1 MNKMYMIG
9 NTHFDPVWLWHW
21 DDAMA
26 SIRATFRSALDRME
40 EEPDFRYSFATP
52 PVFEWIRKTDPE
64 LFVKIQKRVKEGRW
78 ELAEGWWIQPD
89 CYSASGESYARQ
101 GLYGQRYLKENFG
114 VYSKTVFNI
123 DSFGHSPMLPQ
134 ILKKSGI
141 DYYCFVRPERKH
153 IPLDASLFR
162 WESADGSQVM
172 AYRAR
177 GAYAKDWRPGARKQ
191 TQSENADTMI
201 VYGVTDHGGAPTKAA
216 IAQIKEEEAAEFST
230 VERFFQEHTTDYT
243 VTRELL
249 TGDFGP
255 YANYSRIKKVNR
267 IAEYAALNAEK
278 ASLVAGNY
286 DRKALSDCWKDILFN
301 QFHDILG
308 GACIKDA
315 YVHAENMLG
324 RAIATAQE
332 QMHFNLQYVT
342 RQIKT
347 PGKNPETAWN
357 IVGWNLNAKPYTGC
371 IEAEVQWV
379 HEFDW
384 YSKGIC
390 LEDDAGVRYPCQ
402 IIREKSVIPGFR
414 SRVAFHA
421 QIPAVGYKAFKLIQ
435 TGEDVEKPGVDPYC
449 LQTDRYCVRFCRET
463 GCIQQV
469 LDRKTGKQLCASTLV
484 PVCYTDKG
492 DTWAFNIQGYE
503 DDPRNFAFE
512 GFQITEAGDLLT
524 EIKGTYRLGHSLL
537 EMYYR
542 FYADA
547 PYFDV
552 RYRVN
557 WEEKHAALKLE
568 TAVSQMRHK
577 VAVPFGSVE
586 REASSRDVPLGLWLR
601 ADAFTVSS
609 TGVFAYRM
617 DRGSLG
623 LTLLRS
629 PIYGDLRIGPIDES
643 LDYDIIDRGI
653 VEGSIR
659 MAFEG
664 DPWDMGEAFNNPVVV
679 IPECCHDGTLPAQ
692 QSFYGLDTQ
701 GVQLAA
707 LKKSEEDDCE
717 IYRLVETE
725 GRSCTAR
732 VVAGG
737 KQWDTELQPY
747 EIKTLKLQKDV
758 PVAVNILEES

>member
-40 EEPDFRYSFATP
+40 EEPEFLYSFATP
-52 PVFEWIRKTDPE
+52 PVFEWIRKTDPD
-64 LFVKIQKRVKEGRW
+64 LFEQIRKRVAEGRW
-78 ELAEGWWIQPD
+78 ELAEGWWLQPD
-89 CYSASGESYARQ
+89 CYSACGESYARQ

-114 VYSKTVFNI
+114 GYSKTVFNI

-162 WESADGSQVM
+162 WQSPDGSQVM

-177 GAYAKDWRPGARKQ
+177 NAYAKDWRPGAKKQ
-191 TQSENADTMI
+191 TESENADTMI

-216 IAQIKEEEAAEFST
+216 IAQIKEEPAAEFST
-230 VERFFQEHTTDYT
+230 VERFFEEHTTDYT
-243 VTRELL
+243 VTQELL

-255 YANYSRIKKVNR
+255 YANYSRIKKLNR
-267 IAEYAALNAEK
+267 IAEFSALNAEK
-278 ASLVAGNY
+278 ASLIAGNY
-286 DRKALSDCWKDILFN
+286 DKKALSDCWKDILFN

-308 GACIKDA
+308 GACIKSA
-315 YVHAENMLG
+315 YEYAENMLG
-324 RAIATAQE
+324 RATATAQE
-332 QMHFNLQYVT
+332 QMHFALQYVT

-357 IVGWNLNAKPYTGC
+357 IVVWNLNAKPYTGC

-384 YSKGIC
+384 YEKGIR
-390 LEDDAGVRYPCQ
+390 LEDENGVWYPCQ

-414 SRVAFHA
+414 SRFAFNA
-421 QIPAVGYKAFKLIQ
+421 TIPAVGYKVFKVIQ
-435 TGEDVEKPGVDPYC
+435 TGEEVVTPQVDTSC
-449 LQTDRYCVRFCRET
+449 IQTNRLAVRFSQES
-463 GCIQQV
+463 GCIESV
-469 LDRKTGKQLCASTLV
+469 VDCITGQTISAGMLV
-484 PVCYTDKG
+484 PVCYSDKG
-492 DTWAFNIQGYE
+492 DTWAFNINGYE
-503 DDPRNFAFE
+503 DDGKYLAFE
-512 GFQITEAGDLLT
+512 GFQIIEAGDLLT

-547 PYFDV
+547 PYYDV

-557 WEEKHAALKLE
+557 WQEKHAVLKLE
-568 TAVSQMRHK
+568 TVVSQERH
-577 VAVPFGSVE
+577 VAAVPFGSVE
-586 REASSRDVPLGLWLR
+586 RGAATQDLPMGLWLR
-601 ADAFTVSS
+601 ADKFTISS

-617 DRGSLG
+617 WKDSLG

-629 PIYGDLRIGPIDES
+629 PIYGDLRIKPIDES
-643 LDYDIIDRGI
+643 VDYDIIDRGV
-653 VEGSIR
+653 VEGSLR
-659 MAFEG
+659 VAFAG
-664 DPWDMGEAFNNPVVV
+664 DPWDMGENLNNPPVV
-679 IPECCHDGTLPAQ
+679 IPECCHDGDLPGTY
-692 QSFYGLDTQ
+692 SFYEMRTE

-707 LKKSEEDDCE
+707 IKKCEDDDCPVF
-717 IYRLVETE
+717 RVVETM
-725 GRSCTAR
+725 GRNCTAQML
-732 VVAGG
+732 ALG
-737 KQWDTELQPY
+737 KQWDITLSPY
-747 EIKTLKLQKDV
+747 EIKTVKLCGEKLET
-758 PVAVNILEES
+758 VNILEN